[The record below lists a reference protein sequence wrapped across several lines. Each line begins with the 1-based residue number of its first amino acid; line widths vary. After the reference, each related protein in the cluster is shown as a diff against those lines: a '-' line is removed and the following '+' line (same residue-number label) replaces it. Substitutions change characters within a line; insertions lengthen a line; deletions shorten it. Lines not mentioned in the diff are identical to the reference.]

1 MRHVLITAG
10 TKGIGQRVVLEFLR
24 EGYSVTVNYRSD
36 EQAVRARMTEWKC
49 YSERLQFIKGDVSHQ
64 EDMQYLVE
72 EAVQRFQ
79 RIDCLIHN
87 AGPFVSER
95 KLLADYEDGEW
106 TTLLHGNLSAVFWLA
121 KLVIPIMRQQHFG
134 RIITYGF
141 QNAESAPGW
150 LHRGPFAAAKVGL
163 VSLTRTIALE
173 EAKYGI
179 TANMISPGIILN
191 DMKIA
196 DVLDAEKVSE
206 QHARTPLGRSVT
218 GEDIARAITFLCKKE
233 SEMIT
238 GTTLDLTGAIDVIH
252 RFQSNDTMK

>member
-10 TKGIGQRVVLEFLR
+10 TKGIGQRVVLEFLKA
-24 EGYSVTVNYRSD
+24 GYSVTVNYRSD
-36 EQAVRARMTEWKC
+36 EQAARARAMEWEH
-49 YSERLQFIKGDVSHQ
+49 YSDRLQFIKGDVSHQ
-64 EDMQYLVE
+64 EDIHYLVE
-72 EAVQRFQ
+72 ETVKRFQ
-79 RIDCLIHN
+79 RVDCLIHN
-87 AGPFVSER
+87 AGPFVFER
-95 KLLADYEDGEW
+95 KSLVDYKDDEW
-106 TTLLHGNLSAVFWLA
+106 TTLLQGNLSAVFWLA
-121 KLVIPIMRQQHFG
+121 KCVLPIMRNQHFG

-150 LHRGPFAAAKVGL
+150 LYRGPFAAAKVGL

-191 DMKIA
+191 DMKMA
-196 DVLDAEKVSE
+196 DVSDAEKVSE
-206 QHARTPLGRSVT
+206 QRARTPLGRSVT

-252 RFQSNDTMK
+252 RFQ